1 LQSAITV
8 VFGGPSPEHDIS
20 ILTGLQCE
28 RVLRRRG
35 DVSLNAVYWDRTG
48 NWFSVPSDTEA
59 RDYIDGPPPQS
70 KELEFRVGRPGGWF
84 HTGLRR
90 RPLETGVVLN
100 CCHGGLGEGGGA
112 QALFALAGLPSTGA
126 SVAAACLGMDKHAF
140 STVVRSA
147 AVPALPRELLTEF
160 SEHSIEGPI
169 IVKPRFGGSSIGIE
183 IVDSVPTARALLSN
197 SVHLRDGA
205 VIEPYRADLYDVNI
219 SYRTYPQFELSEIER
234 PIRGQGGQVGA
245 IYTFEEKY
253 LNEAGLHG
261 AARELPAKLAPGVA
275 DRVAEYA
282 RRIHDVTRI
291 SGIVRIDFLSD
302 GSELYVNEVNSIPGA
317 MALYLW
323 QNRPVDRLLL
333 DGLEEARRAFTDPV
347 AAQSGSRTAAL
358 QAAGG
363 ISAKLAGLQSES
375 R

>member
-1 LQSAITV
+1 MQSTVTV

-35 DVSLNAVYWDRTG
+35 DVSLNAVYWDRSG
-48 NWFSVPSDTEA
+48 NWSSVPPDTEA
-59 RDYIDGPPPQS
+59 RDYINGSPPRS
-70 KELEFRVGRPGGWF
+70 EELEFRVGRPGGWF
-84 HTGLRR
+84 RTGLRR

-126 SVAAACLGMDKHAF
+126 SVAAACLGMDKYAF
-140 STVVRSA
+140 ATVVRAA
-147 AVPALPRELLTEF
+147 AVPTLPRELLTES

-183 IVDSVPTARALLSN
+183 IVDSVPTARALLNN

-205 VIEPYRADLYDVNI
+205 VIEPYREDLYDLNI
-219 SYRTYPQFELSEIER
+219 SYCTHPQFELSEIER
-234 PIRGQGGQVGA
+234 PIREQAGA

-253 LNEAGLHG
+253 LNEAGLQG
-261 AARELPAKLAPGVA
+261 AARELPAKLAPEVT
-275 DRVAEYA
+275 DCVAEYA
-282 RRIHDVTRI
+282 RRIYDVTRI
-291 SGIVRIDFLSD
+291 SGIVRIDFLSN

-333 DGLEEARRAFTDPV
+333 NGLEEARRSFADPL
-347 AAQSGSRTAAL
+347 AAQSGSKTAAL

-363 ISAKLAGLQSES
+363 ISAKLAGLRSES